1 MNYSRGFL
9 TTFEVIDYYEN
20 LIKVTDSFFQKKK
33 KDTLSPRILRD
44 SSMDPYGSRTL
55 WAQDSAS

>member
-33 KDTLSPRILRD
+33 KR
-44 SSMDPYGSRTL
+44 Y
-55 WAQDSAS
+55 AFA